1 MYSSVTNTEPRGAAT
16 ENGWATTDISLSQ
29 DICELSSVH
38 ETPVL
43 NKTGSAT
50 AKQAS
55 TTWRLRKG
63 SDRLYA

>member
-29 DICELSSVH
+29 DICEL
-38 ETPVL
+38 L
-43 NKTGSAT
+43 CSAI